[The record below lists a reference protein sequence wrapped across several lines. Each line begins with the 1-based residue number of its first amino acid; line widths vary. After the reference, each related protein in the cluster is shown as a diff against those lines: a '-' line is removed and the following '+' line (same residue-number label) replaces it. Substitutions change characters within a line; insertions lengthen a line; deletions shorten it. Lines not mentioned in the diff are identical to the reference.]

1 MFESIAATLTIVAVY
16 WIFLSWHR
24 VSRDWRPAELKAG
37 RVVMI
42 EKDLRMN
49 RPYPVTGRP
58 DQVYQLANGLH
69 VPVEGKNRDTYHV
82 YDTDIAQLS
91 LQAWLLRHNGMPTAK
106 HGFVAINHRQTGK
119 RRAIKVRL
127 MDDECCSNLVE
138 RYLDVIECRVLPE
151 KKFGPKCKACGHQ
164 MIC

>member
-1 MFESIAATLTIVAVY
+1 MFESIAATLAIVAVC

-24 VSRDWRPAELKAG
+24 AARDWRPAELKAG

-69 VPVEGKNRDTYHV
+69 IPVEGKNRDTYHV

-106 HGFVAINHRQTGK
+106 HGFVAINNRQTGK
-119 RRAIKVRL
+119 RRAIKVWL